1 MGRDKR
7 RKEWNP
13 VLIHGGHLRVCRAG
27 LADNFPQVFHFT
39 TREKRSFRVF
49 GAIREDA
56 FLILKRSLKDLS
68 V

>member
-1 MGRDKR
+1 MQSR
-7 RKEWNP
+7 P
-13 VLIHGGHLRVCRAG
+13 GGNC
-27 LADNFPQVFHFT
+27 PQVFHLT

-56 FLILKRSLKDLS
+56 FPILKRSVKGLS